1 MKIKK
6 EYKKRINILFAGI
19 IELSLFLKMNLY
31 FQLLIYSSNLR
42 SSEDNPEISWPFM
55 QLVISTVSK
64 SKKNVFIALL

>member
-31 FQLLIYSSNLR
+31 FQLLIYSSHF
-42 SSEDNPEISWPFM
+42 SQIFECVIVSISYGNTMFEM
-55 QLVISTVSK
+55 L
-64 SKKNVFIALL
+64 F

>member
-31 FQLLIYSSNLR
+31 FQLLIYSSHFTQVYR
-42 SSEDNPEISWPFM
+42 EK
-55 QLVISTVSK
+55 VIK
-64 SKKNVFIALL
+64 

>member
-6 EYKKRINILFAGI
+6 EYRKRINILFAGI
-19 IELSLFLKMNLY
+19 IELSIFLKMNLY
-31 FQLLIYSSNLR
+31 FQLLIYSYNLR
-42 SSEDNPEISWPFM
+42 SFEDNPEISWPFM

>member
-31 FQLLIYSSNLR
+31 FQLLIYSSNLKYK
-42 SSEDNPEISWPFM
+42 
-55 QLVISTVSK
+55 LSK
-64 SKKNVFIALL
+64 NQT

>member
-31 FQLLIYSSNLR
+31 FQLLIYSSHLR

>member
-6 EYKKRINILFAGI
+6 EYRKRINILFAGI
-19 IELSLFLKMNLY
+19 IEFSLFLKMNLY